1 MRVKGQKEKDEDAQ
15 LRKDRIARTKEFI
28 NYSNEIEDKGER
40 ELKEIMYKIEVVHD
54 QIKDRLKRMK
64 DEVESIRGK
73 NDDKS
78 HNQTNTSYS
87 HS

>member
-73 NDDKS
+73 N
-78 HNQTNTSYS
+78 
-87 HS
+87 